1 MKKILKVIFFIT
13 FAIYLYY
20 LYTTLFMRP
29 SFFYEGLTV
38 WDYLKVNVNLIP
50 FKTIIGYVQGIINN
64 TMNIEYP
71 IMNLG
76 GNIIMFIPLVVYLLC
91 LIKKFRSLKN
101 VLVGAF
107 VLILVVEMIQ
117 LLTRKG
123 AFDIDDLILNMCGVA
138 IGFVIWKSKAVQKI
152 YLYVFG
158 EDEIISTKE

>member
-1 MKKILKVIFFIT
+1 MKKILKGLFFIT

-20 LYTTLFMRP
+20 LYTTLFNRP
-29 SFFYEGLTV
+29 TFFFGEITLWNYI
-38 WDYLKVNVNLIP
+38 KVNVNLIP

-107 VLILVVEMIQ
+107 ILILVVEMIQ
-117 LLTRKG
+117 LFTRKG

-158 EDEIISTKE
+158 EDEIISTNE